1 MFPSAIADTA
11 AIVMSESSLDYDQD
25 EDSAQDENSME
36 QLLTR
41 LLRPLDGRDSS
52 TSVIVRL
59 VPTPFNV
66 FVAAG
71 AMSVRADAGSIVY
84 IWTVRDGGFSASEVV
99 SMSEYLGVSAVWL
112 AARLDTLG
120 VALRR
125 SATVLVSWLP
135 LAVDRLR
142 GGGE

>member
-1 MFPSAIADTA
+1 VLLSTI
-11 AIVMSESSLDYDQD
+11 AIVMRESSLDSRSDPAR
-25 EDSAQDENSME
+25 EEVSVE
-36 QLLTR
+36 QLLSR
-41 LLRPLDGRDSS
+41 LLRPPNGRDLS
-52 TSVIVRL
+52 TSVTVGV

-71 AMSVRADAGSIVY
+71 AMSVRADVGSIVY
-84 IWTVRDGGFSASEVV
+84 IWTVRDGGFNASEVV

-135 LAVDRLR
+135 YAADRLR